1 MRAKSCTRQVV
12 FGVSLLVAINISGV
26 RAAEY
31 GTGPWVKGYTD
42 IFGGVVPFQPGWY
55 SRTDVYHYE
64 GNANTTIFNGRIAT
78 DVDENYTATLLALN
92 YVTPWKILGGLTPSR
107 LCRACSRWMW
117 MWVFR
122 YPRSPGR
129 VETRSDPSIS
139 MPAIPRSHRA
149 IRPSLQ

>member
-42 IFGGVVPFQPGWY
+42 IFGGVLPFQP
-55 SRTDVYHYE
+55 RTDVYHYE

-78 DVDENYTATLLALN
+78 DVD
-92 YVTPWKILGGLTPSR
+92 
-107 LCRACSRWMW
+107 
-117 MWVFR
+117 
-122 YPRSPGR
+122 
-129 VETRSDPSIS
+129 
-139 MPAIPRSHRA
+139 
-149 IRPSLQ
+149 